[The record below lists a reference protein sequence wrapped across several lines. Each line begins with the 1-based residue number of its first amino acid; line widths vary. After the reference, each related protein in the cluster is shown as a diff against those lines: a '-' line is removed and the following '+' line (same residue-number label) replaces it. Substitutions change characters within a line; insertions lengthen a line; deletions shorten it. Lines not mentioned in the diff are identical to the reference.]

1 MKTLLGIFLTA
12 IIVLLTFSYLDT
24 KKDPYEVGAHLDY
37 DVKSINGFIY
47 MSADRG
53 YVQVLN
59 SDGTPLKKGRKI
71 Y

>member
-1 MKTLLGIFLTA
+1 MKTLLTIFIVA
-12 IIVLLTFSYLDT
+12 ILLLFTFNYLDS

-37 DVKSINGFIY
+37 DIISINGFIY

-53 YVQVLN
+53 YIQVYN
-59 SDGTPLKKGRKI
+59 SDGTPLKKGHKI